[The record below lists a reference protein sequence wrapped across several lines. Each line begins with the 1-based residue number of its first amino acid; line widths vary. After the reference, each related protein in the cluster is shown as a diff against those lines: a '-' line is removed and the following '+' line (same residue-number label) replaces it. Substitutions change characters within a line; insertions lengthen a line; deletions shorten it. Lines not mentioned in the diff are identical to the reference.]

1 MAWQFA
7 YEGEVYR
14 EDDLT
19 LDQAEAIEDALTAK
33 LREGNGTAPRATWS
47 QIAPLRSAMHARI
60 VMSHMIADR
69 ANLSIEVAAKS
80 LGGLTAN
87 GIIEMF
93 ADAEDMM
100 PTQYDQG
107 NPPEAAEPSTDT

>member
-1 MAWQFA
+1 MAWQFV
-7 YEGEVYR
+7 YEGEVYK

-33 LREGNGTAPRATWS
+33 LREGNPTAPRATWS

-60 VMSHMIADR
+60 VMSHMVADR
-69 ANLSIEVAAKS
+69 ANLTIDVAAKS
-80 LGGLTAN
+80 LGVLTAN
-87 GIIEMF
+87 AIIEMF
-93 ADAEDMM
+93 ADLEDTM

-107 NPPEAAEPSTDT
+107 NPPEAAGPSTDT